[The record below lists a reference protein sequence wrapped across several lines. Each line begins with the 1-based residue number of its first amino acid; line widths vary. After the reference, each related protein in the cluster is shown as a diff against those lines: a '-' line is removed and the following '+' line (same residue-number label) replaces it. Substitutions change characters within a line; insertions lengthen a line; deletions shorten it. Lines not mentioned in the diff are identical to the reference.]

1 MFVCLFVFQ
10 QICNSSLDH
19 KFYLTF
25 CVLGFHYQFSFQ
37 SFCHVTLRLFHVCST
52 QDQISSGTW
61 IVISEGL
68 AIFALGLSCTCTSSL
83 FPMGLV
89 PSHTNNQGITFSRS
103 LQHCPFTLSLT
114 GVPSSCPLVRDMEF
128 LLGFH
133 MSLLPW
139 LLQLHYWS
147 HLWGRAGRE
156 KKKGFPFAFIVLLG
170 PYTLVMLGEKVGKKL
185 NKQETC
191 LHMSHFFKILLFFP
205 IYLLLLTFQIPQVVA
220 LWISSRVFS
229 CNQWERKAIVGL
241 FHLD

>member
-25 CVLGFHYQFSFQ
+25 CVLGFHCQFSFQ
-37 SFCHVTLRLFHVCST
+37 SFCHVTLRLFHVHST

-83 FPMGLV
+83 FPMALV
-89 PSHTNNQGITFSRS
+89 PSHTNNQGITFSSS

-128 LLGFH
+128 LLGFY
-133 MSLLPW
+133 MSLL
-139 LLQLHYWS
+139 HGCCS
-147 HLWGRAGRE
+147 STTGATFGAGQEE
-156 KKKGFPFAFIVLLG
+156 KKK
-170 PYTLVMLGEKVGKKL
+170 KK
-185 NKQETC
+185 KKRD
-191 LHMSHFFKILLFFP
+191 F
-205 IYLLLLTFQIPQVVA
+205 LLLLQFCWA
-220 LWISSRVFS
+220 LIL
-229 CNQWERKAIVGL
+229 Q
-241 FHLD
+241 